1 MKNKDR
7 KVLKLIEQIDEII
20 LRLKDS
26 EKKYK
31 EELNKVHPKYKQSA
45 INLIHY
51 RALREL
57 DLAPIQKKL
66 RNLGVSRLAKTN
78 PHVMTSLINSRKVL
92 VKLVNSKNK
101 IPKQTSLTI
110 TKSDQLVKK
119 NTRALLGF
127 KSKHRSSRIMVT
139 FPTEASKD
147 YEMVKNMIKVGMNTA
162 RINCAHDGPETW
174 KMMSD
179 NVQRAS
185 LELNNYTNVAMD
197 LAGPKIRTGMLKPG
211 PKVLKYRPSKDI
223 YGKVIQGL
231 NVWLSKEPPINPLI
245 PHVPVFLDSLD
256 TLLENQTLYLRDT
269 RGKKRKI
276 FLKRKYDDGI
286 LGLINKT
293 TYLRTGLPIYFN
305 AEYTDIAFLI
315 GELPHKEIPIKLEVG
330 EKLRLDRDTI
340 PGKSAVISHDGK
352 VLEMAHV
359 HCLASQVFDQ
369 VKVGEPV
376 FFDDGKISGAIEEV
390 HEDRIIINIE
400 HTTRQISKLRGGKGI
415 NFPES
420 NLKINGLTEKDIHD
434 LEYVVKYADVVSM
447 SFVNRKKDVRML
459 YSELDRLSPEK
470 DMGIILKIETQKGY
484 NNLIGIILEGM
495 QKYPIGLMIARGDLA
510 IETGWKKIGKV
521 QKEILSIGQAAHIPV
536 IWATQ
541 VLETLAK
548 KGIPSRAEITDA
560 VISQRADGVMLN
572 KGPYILRTIHF
583 LDSILKDMEPFR
595 EKFISY
601 TPPIEMEEVAEV

>member
-20 LRLKDS
+20 LSLKDS
-26 EKKYK
+26 EKKFK
-31 EELNKVHPKYKQSA
+31 DDLKKVHPKYKESA

-66 RNLGVSRLAKTN
+66 RTLGVSRLAKTN
-78 PHVMTSLINSRKVL
+78 AHVMASLINSRKVL

-101 IPKQTSLTI
+101 IPKQTKLTI
-110 TKSDQLVKK
+110 TKSAKLVKS

-139 FPTEASKD
+139 FPTEAAKD

-162 RINCAHDGPETW
+162 RINCAHDGPEAW

-179 NVQRAS
+179 NVRRAS
-185 LELNNYTNVAMD
+185 HDLNNYTNVAMD

-231 NVWLSKEPPINPLI
+231 HVWLSKAPPIDPLI

-256 TLLENQTLYLRDT
+256 SLTENQTLFFRDT

-276 FLKRKYDDGI
+276 LLEKKYEDGI
-286 LGLINKT
+286 LGIINKT

-305 AEYTDIAFLI
+305 AEYTDLAFLV
-315 GELPHKEIPIKLEVG
+315 GELPHKEIPIKLKVG

-340 PGKSAVISHDGK
+340 PGKSAVISQEEK

-376 FFDDGKISGAIEEV
+376 FFDDGKISGTIEEV

-434 LEYVVKYADVVSM
+434 LQYVVRYGDIVSM

-459 YSELDRLSPEK
+459 YSELERLSPEK

-484 NNLIGIILEGM
+484 NNLIGIILEAM

-510 IETGWKKIGKV
+510 IETGWKKIGKI

-536 IWATQ
+536 VWATQ
-541 VLETLAK
+541 VLENLAK

-583 LDSILKDMEPFR
+583 LDSILKDMEPYR

-601 TPPIEMEEVAEV
+601 TPPIDMEEVVEV